1 MSDNISKQNAL
12 TLLNFNSID
21 ELNVEILNLAKR
33 LEEIGKEVPREF
45 QCPEKY
51 QEISKSHLK
60 LMRDFK
66 RNNLVE
72 PQTAALPA
80 GKQESVEV
88 SESNGHQETTG
99 QLTVT
104 DDEILDLAA
113 STGVEL
119 DVVMSAAEHV
129 ESLEALVKWVEKYK
143 QLEEEQAIEDSARQQ
158 FELDQLRKKEQELGE
173 RLNAAIN
180 KPAVNVAAIRQRL
193 GVKTPQ
199 SVTNLGKWDGKPGSS
214 NEPDFL
220 KNARAAFS
228 KKK

>member
-88 SESNGHQETTG
+88 AESNGHQETTG

-220 KNARAAFS
+220 KNARAAFA

>member
-193 GVKTPQ
+193 GVKPPQ